1 MALIGSDAARVA
13 KSILAASTCCEAL
26 RLRAFRIICVC
37 MHLRECASPKSQV
50 REHIART
57 ALSRACPR
65 LTKAKTYEDS
75 RAIEAT
81 CCDTWRSSRRQ
92 PPAAQRGRKMTT
104 TVSIWPSSPSAAGAH
119 GDVERTIIEVVDGLV
134 YTTSDGA
141 YANGPLPIEM
151 TDYAPVQ
158 KFSLWPSRVGAGR
171 LRLQSALSP
180 RLGKRGAYKKRS
192 NIKMRKLTT
201 AQIGR
206 SGELLVQ
213 YRLLKH
219 GIESAPMTTDSG
231 IDLVAYAPLE
241 KRAVTIQVKSNKQAK
256 AVGGKGQKALN
267 WFHLEISPAEMV
279 ALVDLENDRVWLF
292 RHAELREYAQQH
304 STGRMQF
311 YLYVD
316 AAYKPKRAKTHIG
329 DFSAFE
335 IDKRVEELF
344 GVAALETSN

>member
-1 MALIGSDAARVA
+1 
-13 KSILAASTCCEAL
+13 
-26 RLRAFRIICVC
+26 
-37 MHLRECASPKSQV
+37 
-50 REHIART
+50 
-57 ALSRACPR
+57 
-65 LTKAKTYEDS
+65 
-75 RAIEAT
+75 
-81 CCDTWRSSRRQ
+81 
-92 PPAAQRGRKMTT
+92 MTT

-141 YANGPLPIEM
+141 YADGPLPIEM

-158 KFSLWPSRVGAGR
+158 KLSLWPALAAWVGCACGP
-171 LRLQSALSP
+171 LC
-180 RLGKRGAYKKRS
+180 RLGSASVGLTGSGQHKNAETHHCANRPKR
-192 NIKMRKLTT
+192 
-201 AQIGR
+201 
-206 SGELLVQ
+206 ELLVQ

-292 RHAELREYAQQH
+292 RHAELRGIR
-304 STGRMQF
+304 T
-311 YLYVD
+311 
-316 AAYKPKRAKTHIG
+316 T
-329 DFSAFE
+329 
-335 IDKRVEELF
+335 
-344 GVAALETSN
+344 ALNR

>member
-1 MALIGSDAARVA
+1 MALSNVGYRQAWG
-13 KSILAASTCCEAL
+13 LQEA
-26 RLRAFRIICVC
+26 
-37 MHLRECASPKSQV
+37 
-50 REHIART
+50 
-57 ALSRACPR
+57 
-65 LTKAKTYEDS
+65 
-75 RAIEAT
+75 
-81 CCDTWRSSRRQ
+81 
-92 PPAAQRGRKMTT
+92 
-104 TVSIWPSSPSAAGAH
+104 VS
-119 GDVERTIIEVVDGLV
+119 
-134 YTTSDGA
+134 
-141 YANGPLPIEM
+141 
-151 TDYAPVQ
+151 
-158 KFSLWPSRVGAGR
+158 
-171 LRLQSALSP
+171 
-180 RLGKRGAYKKRS
+180 
-192 NIKMRKLTT
+192 IKMRKLTT

-231 IDLVAYAPLE
+231 IDLVAYAPLD
-241 KRAVTIQVKSNKQAK
+241 KRAVTIQVKSNQQAK

-304 STGRMQF
+304 STGKMQF

-329 DFSAFE
+329 DFPAFE

-344 GVAALETSN
+344 GVAALETSD